1 MLELKFDK
9 SKCADCK
16 AVSCLVKCQYM
27 DFDKDTAKVE
37 WQKVIDGE
45 DCRVLH
51 DCTTCY
57 SCEEYCPFGNHPFYL
72 IVERQEEK
80 GILTAPRP
88 AITMWI
94 NQCEPVGR
102 FMVGKVEEKALS
114 YCLLPIFNDLI
125 KGKLFDGI
133 WPSMIFG
140 QEFFCNAVYLHYAR
154 MSVIK
159 DRLPKIVEN
168 IAKQGIKELVC
179 LHDEC
184 YGTFTSIAPAYGI
197 EVPFKPVHYY
207 EYLHDRL
214 KELKAEIKPL
224 NVKAAYQRN
233 CSARLIPETDHF
245 VDDIFGLI
253 GVERVKRE
261 YDGENGL
268 CCAEL
273 IRMSKG
279 PKLADDVQK
288 RNVDDMVKFGAE
300 YCVFNCPACYD
311 SLVERVMRAGIK
323 PIRMIDLCKVAIGE
337 EQSQKPAL
345 EGMPV
350 LKAAME
356 GK

>member
-27 DFDKDTAKVE
+27 DFDRGTAKAE

-45 DCRVLH
+45 DSRVLH

-57 SCEEYCPFGNHPFYL
+57 ACEEYCPFGNHPFYL

-80 GILTAPRP
+80 GILPSPRP
-88 AITMWI
+88 IATMWV

-102 FMVGKVEEKALS
+102 FMVGKIEEKVLS
-114 YCLLPIFNDLI
+114 YCFMPQFNTLVG
-125 KGKLFDGI
+125 GKLFEGI

-140 QEFFCNAVYLHYAR
+140 QEFFCNVVYLHYAK

-159 DRLPKIVEN
+159 ERLPKVIEN
-168 IAKQGIKELVC
+168 IAKLGMKEVIC

-184 YGTFTSIAPAYGI
+184 YGSFTSLAPAYGI
-197 EVPFKPVHYY
+197 EVPFKPIHYY
-207 EYLHDRL
+207 EFLYNRL
-214 KELKAEIKPL
+214 KELKGEIKPL

-233 CSARLIPETDHF
+233 CSARLCPETDHF

-261 YDGENGL
+261 YDRENGL
-268 CCAEL
+268 CCAEI

-279 PKLADDVQK
+279 PALADDLQK
-288 RNVDDMVKFGAE
+288 RNVDDMVKFAAE

-323 PIRMIDLCKVAIGE
+323 PIHMIDLCKLAIGE
-337 EQSQKPAL
+337 EQAQKPVL